1 MVIPKYNISI
11 LTFYGNNYFLLPT
24 CFLFLLLIVSF
35 LLKNAFNVFY
45 CSHKMF
51 YPCKNIS
58 LIVANVLNLK
68 LISLACVSNTE
79 INLQIKCAFK
89 IVLYVVILKIEMLLW

>member
-1 MVIPKYNISI
+1 
-11 LTFYGNNYFLLPT
+11 
-24 CFLFLLLIVSF
+24 
-35 LLKNAFNVFY
+35 
-45 CSHKMF
+45 MF

-89 IVLYVVILKIEMLLW
+89 IVLCCHSENRDVIVVRPTLHRSNIDVCLYEKVFPFMRKIFYNNKFSVNLTRCL